1 MCREGRLP
9 LTDPLQTTGVRST
22 TTSALMFSPLIF
34 INTCYL
40 FANAG
45 LDILENVVIVV
56 LTTGHSDLD
65 KGSIRF
71 FSGERGCNMPPI
83 VSHMAATQP
92 TATPTKAP
100 WKHCFKSVNVQKL
113 EKSLVNYARSCC
125 RFLWKNLILCL
136 KNLILC
142 FLSCVWKILSCEK
155 ILSCVWKILSCVLLV
170 SNFGSFKITMTL

>member
-1 MCREGRLP
+1 
-9 LTDPLQTTGVRST
+9 
-22 TTSALMFSPLIF
+22 MFSPLIF

-45 LDILENVVIVV
+45 LDIFENVVIVV

-100 WKHCFKSVNVQKL
+100 
-113 EKSLVNYARSCC
+113 
-125 RFLWKNLILCL
+125 
-136 KNLILC
+136 
-142 FLSCVWKILSCEK
+142 
-155 ILSCVWKILSCVLLV
+155 
-170 SNFGSFKITMTL
+170 